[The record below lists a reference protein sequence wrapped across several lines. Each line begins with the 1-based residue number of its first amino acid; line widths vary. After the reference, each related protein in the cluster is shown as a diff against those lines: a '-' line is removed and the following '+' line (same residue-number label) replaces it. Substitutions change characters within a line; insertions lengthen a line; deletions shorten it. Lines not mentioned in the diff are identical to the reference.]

1 VIKKKNIMTK
11 IEIHKHL
18 PSPQLSTIIDAYW
31 SIKNVSDKTVNIPIV
46 PDGCMDIIYKNGE
59 LVLVGVM
66 DEGIVVPA
74 HPQDYSFGIRFKPAM
89 LPVLLGVS
97 SHEFTNKILPL
108 QEVSS
113 HLYDQLNFK
122 AESQTQKVQKLN
134 AIFEEAFQAVSP
146 NTTVHQA
153 VDNIFTCKGDI
164 AIDTVA
170 NALHVSK
177 RQLQRLFLTHV
188 GVSPKKFATI
198 IRFFYMFK
206 TLIKT
211 GTDDLAQKAYELGYC
226 DQAHFN
232 KEFKKFSNFTPN
244 NEIMSLFYKTKS

>member
-1 VIKKKNIMTK
+1 MKRL
-11 IEIHKHL
+11 EIHKYV
-18 PSPQLSTIIDAYW
+18 PSPKLSTIIDAYW
-31 SIKNVSDKTVNIPIV
+31 SIKNVSDITVNIPIV
-46 PDGCMDIIYKNGE
+46 PDGCMDIIYKNDK
-59 LVLVGVM
+59 LVLVGAM
-66 DEGIVVPA
+66 DEAVVVPV

-89 LPVLLGVS
+89 LSALLGVS
-97 SHEFTNKILPL
+97 GHEFTNKILPL

-122 AESQTQKVQKLN
+122 AESQTQKVQRLN
-134 AIFEEAFQAVSP
+134 AIFEEAFQAILP
-146 NTTVHQA
+146 NTTVNQA
-153 VDNIFTCKGDI
+153 VNRIVTCKGDI

-170 NALHVSK
+170 NALHVSN

-211 GTDDLAQKAYELGYC
+211 GTNDLAQKAYELGYC

-244 NEIMSLFYKTKS
+244 DEAMSLFYKTKS